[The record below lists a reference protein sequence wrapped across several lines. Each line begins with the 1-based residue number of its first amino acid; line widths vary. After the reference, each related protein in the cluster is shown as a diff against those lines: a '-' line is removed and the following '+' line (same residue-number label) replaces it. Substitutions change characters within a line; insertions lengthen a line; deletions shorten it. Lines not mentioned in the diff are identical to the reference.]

1 MRRLILISFVL
12 IAALLSSSCQM
23 KVLLEPEHHHG
34 VEVNI
39 TVDVDVDVDVEVEK
53 GDDPYMYSDM
63 LKTANSI
70 TIVAYPR
77 SETAYYGVHKVDGL
91 TGTIWLMPGDYDLLI
106 YTSDFYDIDGVHYR
120 GMEQSHEAE
129 AYTTAVKAAKTRAVK
144 SYNMEAPDPLFAH
157 FYENFTVVEGE
168 NRVSEGLQPLSY
180 KYWFEVDVE
189 GLDYITSAVLEI
201 DGMYTSVYMASGGHR
216 EDEYGTQRV
225 ETTIHKDENKI
236 KGEFF
241 SFGPHQ
247 DSEVK
252 NSMILTFVNGR
263 TIRVQLDDISPEI
276 KKLTKGGE
284 IVIEQKIVINVD
296 DTGAGFVPEVED
308 WEEEEVVIPI

>member
-1 MRRLILISFVL
+1 MRRMSF
-12 IAALLSSSCQM
+12 IFAALFMTVAVACERKFLI
-23 KVLLEPEHHHG
+23 EPEHHHG

-39 TVDVDVDVDVEVEK
+39 SIDVDVNVDVDVET
-53 GDDPYMYSDM
+53 GDDPHMYRDM
-63 LKTANSI
+63 LQTARSI

-77 SETAYYGVHKVDGL
+77 SETAHYGVHRIDGL
-91 TGTIWLMPGDYDLLI
+91 SGTIWLMPGDYDLLL
-106 YTSDFYDIDGVHYR
+106 YTSDFYEIDGVHYR
-120 GMEQSHEAE
+120 SMEKSHEAE
-129 AYTTAVKAAKTRAVK
+129 AYTTSVKVSKTKDVK
-144 SYNMEAPDPLFAH
+144 SYSMEAPDPLFSH
-157 FYENFTVVEGE
+157 FYENFTVVEGD
-168 NRVSEGLQPLSY
+168 NKVSEGLQPLSY

-189 GLDYITSAVLEI
+189 GLDYITSATLEI
-201 DGMYTSVYMASGGHR
+201 DGMYTSVYMADGSHR
-216 EDEYGTQRV
+216 EDEFGTQVV

-263 TIRVQLDDISPEI
+263 TIRIKLDDISPEI
-276 KKLTKGGE
+276 KKLRKGGE
-284 IVIEQKIVINVD
+284 IKIDQKIVINVD